1 MFDRKIPFPAFAL
14 LFMVAGATDALIYLH
29 SRELL
34 AVYMTGNS
42 SHIGRDIGD
51 GVWGDLKPLLA
62 VIATFFTATT
72 AGAWIAMRVGHWR
85 PTVILLL
92 TALLMSAATPF
103 ARGEGYPLTTVLFIA
118 AAMGVLNQVSGKES
132 GVTFLTG
139 MLVKTGR
146 AFAEGNFSAWFDG
159 LVRWSALVAGAALA
173 IPLDQHLGRHAL
185 LAVAAMLTLGA
196 MFTAGHA
203 VMRRHRARLAS

>member
-1 MFDRKIPFPAFAL
+1 MFDRKIPFPTFAL

-42 SHIGRDIGD
+42 SHIGRDIGE
-51 GVWGDLKPLLA
+51 GVWHDLKPLVA

-72 AGAWIAMRVGHWR
+72 MGAWIAMRVGLWR

-92 TALLMSAATPF
+92 TALLMSVATPF
-103 ARGEGYPLTTVLFIA
+103 ARGDDYPLATVLFIA
-118 AAMGVLNQVSGKES
+118 AAMGVLNQISANES

-146 AFAEGNFSAWFDG
+146 AFAEGNFSAWLDG

-185 LAVAAMLTLGA
+185 LALAALLALGA
-196 MFTAGHA
+196 VFTAWRA
-203 VMRRHRARLAS
+203 LIKRHRAKGPS

>member
-29 SRELL
+29 SRDLL

-42 SHIGRDIGD
+42 SHIGRHIGEASWA
-51 GVWGDLKPLLA
+51 GIAPLAA
-62 VIATFFTATT
+62 VIAAFFTATT
-72 AGAWIAMRVGHWR
+72 LGAWIALRVGRWR

-92 TALLMSAATPF
+92 TATLMSASMPF
-103 ARGEGYPLTTVLFIA
+103 AHSDDYPFTTVLFIA
-118 AAMGVLNQVSGKES
+118 AAMGVLNQVSANES

-146 AFAEGNFSAWFDG
+146 ALAEGNFRAGLDG
-159 LVRWSALVAGAALA
+159 VVRWCALVSGAALA
-173 IPLDQHLGRHAL
+173 MPLDTHLGPRAL
-185 LAVAAMLTLGA
+185 LTIAAMLALGA
-196 MFTAGHA
+196 VFTAWNA
-203 VMRRHRARLAS
+203 QVSRRRAMQAL

>member
-29 SRELL
+29 SRDLL

-51 GVWGDLKPLLA
+51 GLWGDLKPLLA

-72 AGAWIAMRVGHWR
+72 LAAWIGIRAGRWR

-92 TALLMSAATPF
+92 TAALMSASMPF
-103 ARGEGYPLTTVLFIA
+103 AHSDDYPFTTVLFIA
-118 AAMGVLNQVSGKES
+118 AAMGVLNQVSANES

-185 LAVAAMLTLGA
+185 LAVAAMLALGA
-196 MFTAGHA
+196 VFTAGHA
-203 VMRRHRARLAS
+203 LMRRHRTKQAS